1 MVHDLLTPFAF
12 GAWNSCGGP
21 GGGGGTPGGTPGGG
35 CGPTN
40 TLAFLLAVLLSGMA
54 CMWCGGRPPGW

>member
-1 MVHDLLTPFAF
+1 MVHDLLTPLAF

-21 GGGGGTPGGTPGGG
+21 GGGGGTPGGG